1 MVNLNY
7 RYMLDTE
14 KIGIDTIKLVSAL
27 GCTEVA
33 SNAIPLV
40 GPQETQ
46 IIHVTVQVIIGLLY
60 ILNWFKGNYFSNSK
74 K

>member
-1 MVNLNY
+1 
-7 RYMLDTE
+7 MLDTE

-27 GCTEVA
+27 GGTEVA
-33 SNAIPLV
+33 SNAIPSD

-46 IIHVTVQVIIGLLY
+46 IIHAIVQIVIGLLY
-60 ILNWFKGNYFSNSK
+60 IVNWIKGNYFSNSK